1 MAITQKMYLGEVPVI
16 QNYFGENPIVSNL
29 GKITYTIE
37 YLVYAAGGR
46 GGDKVT
52 YSGGGGGAGGLL
64 SGSLVINPLQV
75 YQVAVG
81 YPTSTNGQDSYFTG
95 SNAYIYA
102 FGGGKG
108 GDGNGQI
115 GSNGGSGGGSGGYSG
130 AGLPPAGGT
139 GSLGQGFNGASSGDT
154 RGGGGGGASAAGAA
168 IDGGAGKTS
177 SISGISRTYCVGG
190 RGESSDRGNAVSGSG
205 GFGGMSNI
213 PGFPTGTDGGPGQV
227 IIRYLG
233 PQKGTG
239 GVVTTDG
246 SYVIHTFS
254 ASGSA
259 TYVG

>member
-1 MAITQKMYLGEVPVI
+1 MPSTQKMYLGEVPVI
-16 QNYFGENPIVSNL
+16 KNYLGQDPICINNA
-29 GKITYTIE
+29 IPYTIE

-46 GGDKVT
+46 GGD
-52 YSGGGGGAGGLL
+52 SGSFAGGGGGAGGLL
-64 SGSLVINPLQV
+64 SGSATIIPFDI

-81 YPTSTNGQDSYFTG
+81 YPTLTNGQDSYLTG
-95 SNAYIYA
+95 SNFYYYA

-108 GDGNGQI
+108 GDGNGQA
-115 GSNGGSGGGSGGYSG
+115 GSNGGSGGGGGSQNG
-130 AGLPPAGGT
+130 AGGLGV
-139 GSLGQGFNGASSGDT
+139 SGQGFNGASPGDT
-154 RGGGGGGASAAGAA
+154 RGGGVGGVSDVGDG

-190 RGESSDRGNAVSGSG
+190 RGQSADRGNAVSGSG
-205 GFGGMSNI
+205 GFGGMQNI
-213 PGFPTGTDGGPGQV
+213 VGFPNGTNGGQGQV

-239 GVVTTDG
+239 GTVTTDG

-259 TYVG
+259 TYRG